1 MMERVGFLRLRG
13 ASFSAAIS
21 IVVAFVAIEI
31 VGLFGGG
38 RGGIGSGRVLLLL
51 LLWWWEG
58 FGVRRE
64 RRKRGWGCW
73 VGWGFWRG
81 REVGRTLCGEGL
93 VGLLVG

>member
-38 RGGIGSGRVLLLL
+38 HGGIGSGRVLLLL
-51 LLWWWEG
+51 LLWWEG

-64 RRKRGWGCW
+64 RRRGGWGCW
-73 VGWGFWRG
+73 VGWCFWWG